1 MGRGVRPVS
10 KEGIKSLSDAA
21 LAAYIADTKFRVA
34 RMTKASLRKDY
45 GDQLRLAEQVKAQR
59 APPAETAGRR

>member
-1 MGRGVRPVS
+1 MGRRVRPVS
-10 KEGIKSLSDAA
+10 REGIESLSDAA

-45 GDQLRLAEQVKAQR
+45 ADQLRLAEEVKAQR
-59 APPAETAGRR
+59 APLAETAGRR